1 METGEGLTRVR
12 ILPRDP
18 RVVKVVVFG
27 QIQEAFNCSGGYLAL
42 DAKLRGVRQVML
54 GNMKN
59 RFNEEMNGGKSRG
72 VVMIYSSCEPGKT
85 YGVVLIFFY
94 GW

>member
-1 METGEGLTRVR
+1 METGDGLTRLR

-27 QIQEAFNCSGGYLAL
+27 QIQEAFNCSDGLPC
-42 DAKLRGVRQVML
+42 AKLFML

-59 RFNEEMNGGKSRG
+59 RFNEEKNGGKSRG

-85 YGVVLIFFY
+85 YGVVLIYFFY

>member
-1 METGEGLTRVR
+1 
-12 ILPRDP
+12 
-18 RVVKVVVFG
+18 VKVVVFG

-42 DAKLRGVRQVML
+42 DAKLRGVREVML

-59 RFNEEMNGGKSRG
+59 RFNEETNGGKSRG
-72 VVMIYSSCEPGKT
+72 VVMIYFSCEPGRM

>member
-1 METGEGLTRVR
+1 VETGEELTRVR

-18 RVVKVVVFG
+18 RTEG
-27 QIQEAFNCSGGYLAL
+27 ASSSGRSRRPSTAL
-42 DAKLRGVRQVML
+42 MGCAVYTKLFML
-54 GNMKN
+54 RNMKS
-59 RFNEEMNGGKSRG
+59 RFDEETNGGKSRG
-72 VVMIYSSCEPGKT
+72 VVMIYFSCEPGKT

>member
-1 METGEGLTRVR
+1 VETGEGLTSVK

-18 RVVKVVVFG
+18 HVLKGVVFG
-27 QIQEAFNCSGGYLAL
+27 QIQGAFNCSGGYLAL
-42 DAKLRGVRQVML
+42 DAKLRSLRQVML
-54 GNMKN
+54 GNM
-59 RFNEEMNGGKSRG
+59 M
-72 VVMIYSSCEPGKT
+72 

>member
-1 METGEGLTRVR
+1 METGEELTRVR

-18 RVVKVVVFG
+18 RTEG
-27 QIQEAFNCSGGYLAL
+27 ASSSGRSRRPSTAQAGTWRWMPSYAR
-42 DAKLRGVRQVML
+42 KYEKSV
-54 GNMKN
+54 
-59 RFNEEMNGGKSRG
+59 NEETNGGKSRG
-72 VVMIYSSCEPGKT
+72 VVMIYFSCEPGRT